1 MILYTIALHPFAGIN
16 NRTLNFVPGLNVV
29 LGPNEAG
36 KSTIVNALR
45 SVLFVSTK
53 ISDAQFKKS
62 LRVFLP
68 VDGGDTM
75 RVGLT
80 FLIAGTR
87 HTIQKSWGGT
97 RSCTLSSDGSG
108 ERTDAGLVD
117 ASLQELLLF
126 HQGTFD
132 NILITAQSSLAGTV
146 DDLRR
151 ADDVR
156 ASFADILR
164 TSVFEAGGVSA
175 DRLLAL
181 MREHEKQYFSRWDAS
196 ADGPEGGKGIQSRWV
211 KEVGI
216 ILREHYALKECE
228 RDLIAAE
235 EYELKIDEYVRKIT
249 AHEHEVRGLERYV
262 EVSAPIVQDVR
273 TRLELELRRKGMERE
288 IAEMKAAQSGW
299 PGNEAKVEL
308 LHSTITGLASQL
320 DGLQREQASGVEHQ
334 KQKMLRENYQRALP
348 LQHTLTEEERTLVT
362 LREINEDD
370 LRQMVRTAEEIRL
383 LKTRLTAQKLS
394 LGLLSKKGINAVFQ
408 AALKEPR
415 KIVLKPEEK
424 FYETAEG
431 RFVLDHDG
439 WTLTVT
445 AGTGDIQSMLTS
457 LGEQQAV
464 FDALLRRYDVPSV
477 EEALIRA
484 ETYKNQKKRV
494 DTKRAALQAVL
505 GNETFEAIQA
515 RVNAL
520 SPVTAGRPNAE
531 IVNELTMTSSEL
543 STRRAALTAA
553 ETEIGVWAKKYT
565 DQETLQN
572 SLLDKL
578 AEQKGIDTRRA
589 ELKPLPDGVTDAGGF
604 VSVFEKKSETLGSKR
619 DELFRLQIERKEYEK
634 NQPGT
639 SREDLRVLLDE
650 RRRVI
655 TRVRQEGAAYE
666 RMRRVLE
673 AILERLDRDTFTP
686 YQARVEQI
694 LAGLTSGRHTRL
706 RLENALPVEVRG
718 EGKALSLDLL
728 SAGTRDVVSLA
739 VRLCMA
745 EYSLKGSDG
754 FLVMDDPLVNL
765 DPQRQQAAAECIN
778 LFARDK
784 QVIVLTCHPSHARL
798 LGGAKI
804 ALE

>member
-1 MILYTIALHPFAGIN
+1 MILHTVHLHPFAGIN
-16 NRTLNFVPGLNVV
+16 NRTMNFVPGLNVV

-53 ISDAQFKKS
+53 ISDAQFKKL

-68 VDGGDTM
+68 VNGGDTI

-80 FLIAGTR
+80 FLIGGTR

-97 RSCTLSSDGSG
+97 RSCTLSSEGSG
-108 ERTDAGLVD
+108 DRTDAGLVD
-117 ASLQELLLF
+117 ASLQELLRF

-132 NILITAQSSLAGTV
+132 NVLITAQSSLAGTV

-181 MREHEKQYFSRWDAS
+181 MREHERQYFSRWDAS
-196 ADGPEGGKGIQSRWV
+196 TDGPEGGKGIHSRWI
-211 KEVGI
+211 KEVGF

-228 RDLIAAE
+228 RDLIVAE

-249 AHEHEVRGLERYV
+249 AHENEVRALEHEVG
-262 EVSAPIVQDVR
+262 VSAPIVQDVR

-299 PGNEAKVEL
+299 PRNETTVEL
-308 LHSTITGLASQL
+308 LNSTIIGLASRL
-320 DGLQREQASGVEHQ
+320 DGLRREQASGVEYQ
-334 KQKMLRENYQRALP
+334 KQKILRENYQRALP
-348 LQHTLTEEERTLVT
+348 LQHALSEEERTLAT
-362 LREINEDD
+362 LREINDND
-370 LRQMVRTAEEIRL
+370 LRKMVHVAEEIRL

-394 LGLLSKKGINAVFQ
+394 LDLLSKKGIDAVFR
-408 AALKEPR
+408 AALKEPQT
-415 KIVLKPEEK
+415 IVLKPEEK
-424 FYETAEG
+424 FRETAEG

-439 WTLTVT
+439 WSLTVT
-445 AGTGDIQSMLTS
+445 AGTGDIQSMLTR
-457 LGEQQAV
+457 LGGQQTV
-464 FDALLRRYDVPSV
+464 FDALLRQYDVPSV
-477 EEALIRA
+477 EEATQRA
-484 ETYKNQKKRV
+484 EIYKSQNKRV
-494 DTKRAALQAVL
+494 ETKRAALQAVL
-505 GNETFEAIQA
+505 GNEAFEAIQA
-515 RVNAL
+515 QVNAL
-520 SPVTAGRPNAE
+520 PPVTAGRPNAE
-531 IVNELTMTSSEL
+531 IVNELTLTSADL
-543 STRRAALTAA
+543 STRRAALTTA
-553 ETEIGVWAKKYT
+553 ETEIGVWTKRYR

-578 AEQKGIDTRRA
+578 GEQKAIDTKLA
-589 ELKPLPDGVTDAGGF
+589 GLKPLPDGVTDAGGF
-604 VSVFEKKSETLGSKR
+604 VSVFERKAETLASKR

-639 SREDLRVLLDE
+639 SREDLRVLVDE
-650 RRRVI
+650 NRKAYE
-655 TRVRQEGAAYE
+655 RVRQEGAAYK
-666 RMRRVLE
+666 RMRSELE
-673 AILERLDRDTFTP
+673 TILGTLDRDTFTP
-686 YQARVEQI
+686 YQARVEHM
-694 LAGLTSGRHTRL
+694 LAGLTSGRHTKL
-706 RLENALPVEVRG
+706 KLENALPVEVRG
-718 EGKALSLDLL
+718 EGKGFSLDLL

-739 VRLCMA
+739 VRLGMA
-745 EYSLKGSDG
+745 EYSLAGSDG

-804 ALE
+804 ELE